1 MKSTNYTIESFSVAN
16 FRSIDSMQ
24 MIKFNEVTALYG
36 ANASGKSNLWQA
48 LNIMVLLI
56 RQSTRADLSSL
67 PYFPYVLRQG
77 NQGNPTVMELVFT
90 DRDNQQTYKY
100 SFSYNNDSIIDERL
114 LDVSRSMNN
123 PLTIF
128 SRNRGAS
135 WRNNAENGFSK
146 DIFEQT
152 RDNSLIITQAHVFNN
167 EYSDLVFKAIDKIT
181 AIDASNSGGLRNTGL
196 KLMRADDSLRR
207 RALKMLKEADFS
219 IRNFSFVSSKYQI
232 VDEVKKMLSDD
243 GLKEFE
249 FIDKTDITTEHSIR
263 DDNGDVTGMVVF
275 DMDNDES
282 RGTNSF
288 FNIIMPIIDAL
299 DNGKL
304 IYIDEFGSGVHSDVS
319 MYLIN
324 LFRGNK
330 NKAKLIVN
338 THDSSL
344 MQSSN
349 GGVLSRNDLIS
360 VDKDMFEA
368 TRLTPFTDM
377 AYIRENANIEKGYR
391 NGLYGGRPLITR

>member
-24 MIKFNEVTALYG
+24 IIKFNEVTALYG

-135 WRNNAENGFSK
+135 
-146 DIFEQT
+146 
-152 RDNSLIITQAHVFNN
+152 
-167 EYSDLVFKAIDKIT
+167 
-181 AIDASNSGGLRNTGL
+181 
-196 KLMRADDSLRR
+196 
-207 RALKMLKEADFS
+207 
-219 IRNFSFVSSKYQI
+219 
-232 VDEVKKMLSDD
+232 
-243 GLKEFE
+243 
-249 FIDKTDITTEHSIR
+249 
-263 DDNGDVTGMVVF
+263 
-275 DMDNDES
+275 
-282 RGTNSF
+282 
-288 FNIIMPIIDAL
+288 
-299 DNGKL
+299 
-304 IYIDEFGSGVHSDVS
+304 
-319 MYLIN
+319 
-324 LFRGNK
+324 
-330 NKAKLIVN
+330 
-338 THDSSL
+338 
-344 MQSSN
+344 
-349 GGVLSRNDLIS
+349 
-360 VDKDMFEA
+360 
-368 TRLTPFTDM
+368 
-377 AYIRENANIEKGYR
+377 
-391 NGLYGGRPLITR
+391 